1 MDRMRAVWKRLRGL
15 VTFRARE
22 RELNDELAFHIEQ
35 EIEQNIRLGMTP
47 DNARRAAHVAF
58 GGVERYREGVLEVR
72 GVVWL
77 ETLMQDLRHAI
88 RSYRR
93 TPGFTLVVVV
103 TLALGICGAT
113 TIFGVVDAVML
124 RPLPYPDPDRLVH
137 VYETNPEGADF
148 ETSEPNFLDFTAS
161 NLTFESLGAYRLDAM
176 TAGDETP
183 EQVAA
188 LAASHQLFD
197 VLGTRMALGRSFT
210 REEDRP
216 GGSSRVVAL
225 SDGYWRSRFG
235 ADSTVIGRT
244 LLLEGTPHIVV
255 GVFAP
260 EMRFLRADVWRPL
273 VADAGMDRD
282 DHWLGMVGRL
292 APDVSLQHATDDLAG
307 ISRGIAASHPEVAS
321 WGVRVQPL
329 SEWLVGPRV
338 REAGG
343 LLLAAVAFL
352 LLMACA
358 NVANLLLARATTR
371 QTDLSI
377 RAALGAGRGRLTR
390 QMLAEGGVLAAAGA
404 ALGVLGAYWI
414 VTVLR
419 RAAPEFIPRV
429 DEITLD
435 ARVLLFALAVTVVT
449 ALLVG
454 LLPAREA
461 ARVDVHS
468 VLKHGGRTGASRA
481 QQIVRESLVV
491 AQIAV
496 AVLLLIGGGLM
507 IRSLLRLH
515 DVDPGFETENVWSV
529 RLQPLNADYPEEGQ
543 RARFFNGVTERL
555 GQIQGVVAAGATI
568 VDPFSG
574 FNMVND
580 VTPEERAHQTPETGF
595 MRSAWRIVTPDGY
608 FEAAGIPL
616 VRGRFFSFAQDR
628 RDVDPVVIVTRS
640 MAERMWPG
648 ADPIGK
654 RLFWGG
660 TSGRPRTVVGVVGD
674 VQDVTIDAPPQPM
687 MFLPTTQLTW
697 YWMVVL
703 VRTSGDLAGTPDA
716 IRTAIHEIDP
726 AILVP
731 EIRRVDDS
739 LRAATAQPRTQTW
752 ILAGFAAI
760 ALGLAAVGLY
770 GMLSFTVAQR
780 TREIGVRMAL
790 GARAEAMLALM
801 VRRGL
806 SLAAAGTII
815 GLAAAAGLTRFI
827 GSLLYDTP
835 ALDPLTF
842 GAVAFVFAVTALAAT
857 ALPAL
862 RAARVDPN
870 TALRSE

>member
-1 MDRMRAVWKRLRGL
+1 VW
-15 VTFRARE
+15 
-22 RELNDELAFHIEQ
+22 
-35 EIEQNIRLGMTP
+35 
-47 DNARRAAHVAF
+47 
-58 GGVERYREGVLEVR
+58 
-72 GVVWL
+72 
-77 ETLMQDLRHAI
+77 
-88 RSYRR
+88 
-93 TPGFTLVVVV
+93 
-103 TLALGICGAT
+103 
-113 TIFGVVDAVML
+113 
-124 RPLPYPDPDRLVH
+124 
-137 VYETNPEGADF
+137 
-148 ETSEPNFLDFTAS
+148 
-161 NLTFESLGAYRLDAM
+161 
-176 TAGDETP
+176 
-183 EQVAA
+183 A
-188 LAASHQLFD
+188 LAASHQMFD
-197 VLGTRMALGRSFT
+197 VLGARIGLGRAFT
-210 REEDRP
+210 RNEDLP
-216 GGSSRVVAL
+216 GGNSSVVVL

-244 LLLEGTPHIVV
+244 LLLEGATHTVA

-260 EMRFLRADVWRPL
+260 TMRFVKADLWRPL
-273 VADAGMDRD
+273 AADATRDRG
-282 DHWLGMVGRL
+282 DHWLDMVGRL
-292 APDVSLQHATDDLAG
+292 APGVSHQQATADLAG
-307 ISRGIAASHPEVAS
+307 ISREIAGSHPTVAG
-321 WGVRVQPL
+321 WGVRMVPL

-377 RAALGAGRGRLTR
+377 RAALGAGRSRLTR
-390 QMLAEGGVLAAAGA
+390 QMLTEGGVLAAAGA
-404 ALGVLGAYWI
+404 VLGVLGAYWV
-414 VTVLR
+414 VTALR
-419 RAAPEFIPRV
+419 TAAPEFIPRV

-468 VLKHGGRTGASRA
+468 VLKHGGRTGTSRA

-496 AVLLLIGGGLM
+496 AVLLLVGGGLM
-507 IRSLLRLH
+507 VRSLLRLPN
-515 DVDPGFETENVWSV
+515 VDPGFDTEHLWSV
-529 RLQPLNADYPEEGQ
+529 RLKPLDTHYPEEWQ
-543 RARFFNGVTERL
+543 RARFFNVVTDRLEQIPGVT
-555 GQIQGVVAAGATI
+555 AAGAT
-568 VDPFSG
+568 VVGPFSG
-574 FNMVND
+574 FNLVND
-580 VTPEERAHQTPETGF
+580 VTPEERAHETPESGF
-595 MRSAWRIVTPDGY
+595 MQAAWRIVTPDGY

-616 VRGRFFSFAQDR
+616 IRGRYFSFDEDLY
-628 RDVDPVVIVTRS
+628 DVDHVVIVTRS

-660 TSGRPRTVVGVVGD
+660 TSGRPRTVIGVVGD
-674 VQDVTIDAPPQPM
+674 IQDVAIDAPPEPM
-687 MFLPTTQLTW
+687 MFLPTSQLTW
-697 YWMVVL
+697 VSMVVL
-703 VRTSGDLAGTPDA
+703 VRTAGDLAGAPEA

-770 GMLSFTVAQR
+770 GMLSFMVAQR

-790 GARAEAMLALM
+790 GARAEAVLALM
-801 VRRGL
+801 VGRGL

-815 GLAAAAGLTRFI
+815 GLGAAAGLTRFI
-827 GSLLYDTP
+827 GTLLYDTP
-835 ALDPLTF
+835 PLDPLTF
-842 GAVAFVFAVTALAAT
+842 GTVGLVFAITALAAT